1 MDAPVIRSLDHVY
14 YWVADMDR
22 AVAFYRDVLGL
33 QLVRREGPSWA
44 VFDVAGRMFAL
55 HGAVDGRPI
64 APGGAAAV
72 FRVEDLDEAKA
83 SLGGRGVTFDHEGDV
98 TGYARFASFRDPE
111 GNTVQLIEYA
121 SPEDFT
127 HP

>member
-1 MDAPVIRSLDHVY
+1 MRLTYAIKY
-14 YWVADMDR
+14 VADMDR